1 MQKRW
6 VNAQRFSFVK
16 DCSRF
21 FTTNVVQN
29 DVILQT
35 RSSNY
40 TCLILL
46 SPASQFLPSQTN
58 LYS

>member
-1 MQKRW
+1 MQKMNITKNEK
-6 VNAQRFSFVK
+6 VPV
-16 DCSRF
+16 
-21 FTTNVVQN
+21 
-29 DVILQT
+29 T
-35 RSSNY
+35 RNLFCLYPVGQKSPFLDLAY

>member
-1 MQKRW
+1 MPTFLQL
-6 VNAQRFSFVK
+6 K
-16 DCSRF
+16 DFTGF
-21 FTTNVVQN
+21 FATNVVQN
-29 DVILQT
+29 DMFF
-35 RSSNY
+35 NFDY

>member
-6 VNAQRFSFVK
+6 VNAQRFLFAK

-29 DVILQT
+29 DATQEILAP
-35 RSSNY
+35 NY

>member
-1 MQKRW
+1 MPTFLQL
-6 VNAQRFSFVK
+6 K
-16 DCSRF
+16 DFTGF

-29 DVILQT
+29 DATQEILAP
-35 RSSNY
+35 NY